1 MPSTDTTRRLRPVY
15 IDQDI
20 ESLRGL
26 RTLPQIV
33 AGPPETALEALQ
45 SAYDEMI
52 AAQDEESETMVR
64 ARAAAD
70 KARLAEWTFHSNI
83 LAMKELVRGLYG
95 SDSDEA
101 QALGYT
107 QKSERKRPRRPAA

>member
-1 MPSTDTTRRLRPVY
+1 MASTDTSRRLRPY
-15 IDQDI
+15 YLDQDV

-26 RTLPQIV
+26 RTIPTYPS
-33 AGPPETALEALQ
+33 GRPETAPEALQ
-45 SAYDEMI
+45 SDYDAMI

-70 KARLAEWTFHSNI
+70 KARLAEWKFHNNV
-83 LAMKELVRGLYG
+83 LAMKELVRGVFG

-101 QALGYT
+101 QAIGYKR
-107 QKSERKRPRRPAA
+107 KSERKRPRRPVA